1 MEKIDSNTFDP
12 VVEPVGDKVHRLAR
26 TGIAATPMLG
36 GSLVE
41 LLNSIIA
48 PPHEAR
54 TNKWLHK
61 LTDVVNLLVEA
72 HNISQESLSS
82 NDKFFSAIIRTSDIA
97 LRTSEDTVLNALASG
112 LIFTANSQD
121 KDEAI
126 ITLYLLSLS
135 RLTSLHLTLTKYIAD
150 LPPVDRSVDLT
161 EEKQKQFYTD
171 LNKHDSKYDTNHLV
185 NRLMQ
190 DLINEKIIEIEPGA
204 AMNMGGPN
212 YIHMRLSPFG
222 KELVEFISSYQ
233 AEA

>member
-12 VVEPVGDKVHRLAR
+12 DLEPVGDKVHRVAR
-26 TGIAATPMLG
+26 AGIAAIPMLG
-36 GSLVE
+36 GTSVE

-48 PPHEAR
+48 PPHEVR

-61 LTDVVNLLVEA
+61 LTEVVNLLIETY
-72 HNISQESLSS
+72 NINQESLSN
-82 NDKFFSAIIRTSDIA
+82 NDKFFSAVIRSSDIA
-97 LRTSEDTVLNALASG
+97 LRTSEDTMLDALASG
-112 LIFTANSQD
+112 LVVSATTQD

-135 RLTSLHLTLTKYIAD
+135 RLTSLHLTLTRYIAD

-161 EEKQKQFYTD
+161 EEKQKQFYTE
-171 LNKHDSKYDTNHLV
+171 LNKYDSKYDTYHLI

-190 DLINEKIIEIEPGA
+190 DLVNEKIVEIEPGA
-204 AMNMGGPN
+204 MMSMGGPN

-222 KELVEFISSYQ
+222 KELVGFINSYS